1 MGDLSQIKV
10 IGNGIKYL
18 ETSCVL
24 LADMDAPHESLMD
37 QCIAIFVTS
46 MISYHYFPFV
56 LWTLK

>member
-18 ETSCVL
+18 ETSCAL

-46 MISYHYFPFV
+46 MISHH
-56 LWTLK
+56 